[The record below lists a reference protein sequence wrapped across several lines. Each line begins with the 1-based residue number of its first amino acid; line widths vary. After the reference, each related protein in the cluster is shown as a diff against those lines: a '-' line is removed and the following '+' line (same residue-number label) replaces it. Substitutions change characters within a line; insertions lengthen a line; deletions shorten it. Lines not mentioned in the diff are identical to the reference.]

1 MNCMYGLMASLIL
14 SPHGNVAADNESVAS
29 EEEVF
34 GLDDHEEEEQE
45 EDDDAEVEEVEEE
58 EDDDDDMDDDH
69 VRNITRNLRHA
80 TKADSD
86 EDDVLD
92 INQGQPAGR
101 PHGSLH
107 IPKNVL
113 ISPV

>member
-1 MNCMYGLMASLIL
+1 MNCVYGLMASLIL
-14 SPHGNVAADNESVAS
+14 SPHGNVADNESVAS

-45 EDDDAEVEEVEEE
+45 EDAEDAEVEEDE
-58 EDDDDDMDDDH
+58 DDDMDDDH

-92 INQGQPAGR
+92 INQGQPGGR